1 MNIELNTLSLVNNSG
16 ILTNAIIYNYIFS
29 LIPILRIIN
38 LQRRLFKFINFFSL
52 QFFFFYYFFSFLLL
66 FFVVVVVLFYFEF

>member
-16 ILTNAIIYNYIFS
+16 ILRNAIIYNYIFF

-52 QFFFFYYFFSFLLL
+52 QFFFF
-66 FFVVVVVLFYFEF
+66 